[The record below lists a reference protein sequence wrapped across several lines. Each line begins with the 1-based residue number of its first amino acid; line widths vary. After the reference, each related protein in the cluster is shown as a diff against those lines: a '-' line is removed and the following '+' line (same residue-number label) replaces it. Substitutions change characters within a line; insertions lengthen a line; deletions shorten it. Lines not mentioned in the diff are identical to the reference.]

1 MKGAELESLSVTEVG
16 MMLRD
21 SAWREVQ
28 WKWEVGTWDNSPSVQ
43 SHDTFEY
50 RYIVYMLY
58 IMGWAHSARIP
69 GGRGDSPHPRSVQ

>member
-1 MKGAELESLSVTEVG
+1 MGCRGGLANGKEEELAERLGEVVSVAWLGWCEGEELESLSMTEIG

-28 WKWEVGTWDNSPSVQ
+28 WKWEVGPWDNSPSVQ

-50 RYIVYMLY
+50 I
-58 IMGWAHSARIP
+58 
-69 GGRGDSPHPRSVQ
+69 

>member
-1 MKGAELESLSVTEVG
+1 MKGAELESLSVTEIG

-50 RYIVYMLY
+50 I
-58 IMGWAHSARIP
+58 
-69 GGRGDSPHPRSVQ
+69 

>member
-1 MKGAELESLSVTEVG
+1 MGCRGGLANGKEEELAERLGEVVSVAWLGWCEGAELESLSVTEIG

-28 WKWEVGTWDNSPSVQ
+28 WKWGVGTWDNSPSVQ

-50 RYIVYMLY
+50 I
-58 IMGWAHSARIP
+58 
-69 GGRGDSPHPRSVQ
+69 